1 LNNLTKYIISKK
13 HNKLILIKYNY
24 MKIYRII
31 EYKNRKSTFQKYF
44 NNDIE
49 IVELN
54 LYNHDLTEKY
64 LLNVLNVP
72 QEYVTLY
79 KKLINNKESFLILLL
94 LYYSDNS
101 IVINDKVTIE
111 FDKLNDYIDYNLVIV
126 KSVVCKN
133 LFMGFSYSKKNN
145 ENIKKTIDIF
155 IDCPHETTNLN
166 DIFYGILT
174 SKEDNNNLIL
184 TEKLIDGISEIKFND
199 ITLAKHYYSFS
210 SLDMT
215 NIKSNTIKD
224 LNKIKIGITFNVPKD
239 YVSLYSNGIN
249 QNALYFFEVLKNI
262 GYETRLIISGEKEEN
277 FKNILEKITFYKYN
291 YSVLENVYLD
301 EFDVLFEFGF
311 SLSKNILSNLKLFG
325 SKIVSYKCGNSYII
339 DSETVLYSQH
349 DTRKGFGEFLNNKK
363 LSNRYD
369 QMWSIPQMY
378 KQNKH
383 YWEILHRSECIQI
396 PFIWSSNSIN
406 FIKSILEIDNE
417 DEIKCTKKNNK
428 IAIFEPNISIMKWC
442 LPCMLIC
449 EKSYRK
455 HKNIDHV
462 YVTNVDISSE
472 PKKNKIND
480 FSVQGF
486 TNLCNGLDIFN
497 DNKMTCEKRFITIE
511 FMKKYAYIAVS
522 HQWENPLNYL
532 YFDLAWLGWPV
543 LHNAHLCKDV
553 GYYYNDFNYD
563 EASEKLNEIINNHE
577 MNIDEYIK
585 HNRKIID
592 KYLPTNKELQNKYK
606 NLIENLFT
614 NK

>member
-1 LNNLTKYIISKK
+1 
-13 HNKLILIKYNY
+13 

-31 EYKNRKSTFQKYF
+31 EYKNRNSTIQKYF
-44 NNDIE
+44 NTEIE

-54 LYNHDLTEKY
+54 LYNHNSTEKY
-64 LLNVLNVP
+64 LLNILNVP
-72 QEYVTLY
+72 QEYIDLY
-79 KKLINNKESFLILLL
+79 KKIANNKETFLTLLL
-94 LYYSDNS
+94 LYYSEDS

-111 FDKLNDYIDYNLVIV
+111 FDKLNDYIHYNLVLV

-145 ENIKKTIDIF
+145 EFIKKTINIF
-155 IDCPHETTNLN
+155 VNCPHETTNLN
-166 DIFYGILT
+166 DMLYGSLT
-174 SKEDNNNLIL
+174 SNEDKNNLVL
-184 TEKLIDGISEIKFND
+184 TEKLINGVSEIKMND
-199 ITLAKHYYSFS
+199 ITIAKHYYSFS
-210 SLDMT
+210 SLDLT
-215 NIKSNTIKD
+215 NINIKSIED
-224 LNKIKIGITFNVPKD
+224 LNKIKIGVTFNVPKD

-262 GYETRLIISGEKEEN
+262 GYDTKLIVVGEKEEI
-277 FKNILEKITFYKYN
+277 FKKILEKITFYKYE
-291 YSVLENVYLD
+291 YSVLENIYKD
-301 EFDVLFEFGF
+301 EYNLVFEFGF
-311 SLSKNILSNLKLFG
+311 SLDKSMLSNLKSFG
-325 SKIVSYKCGNSYII
+325 TKIVSYKCGNSYII

-349 DTRKGFGEFLNNKK
+349 DSRKCFGEFLNNKK
-363 LSNRYD
+363 TSNRYD

-406 FIKSILEIDNE
+406 FIKAILEIDNE
-417 DEIKCTKKNNK
+417 NEIKCTKKNNK

-449 EKSYRK
+449 EKTYRK

-462 YVTNVDISSE
+462 YITNVDIKPDPNKKSS
-472 PKKNKIND
+472 IND
-480 FSVQGF
+480 FSIQGF
-486 TNLCNGLDIFN
+486 TNLCKSLDIFN
-497 DNKMTCEKRFITIE
+497 DSKMTCEKRFMTIE

-543 LHNAHLCKDV
+543 LHNAHLCRDI

-577 MNIDEYIK
+577 MNIEEYIK

-592 KYLPTNKELQNKYK
+592 NYLPTNVELQNKYK